1 MMNDNQCVYVM
12 YAWIWTDM
20 DCTAV
25 PIFWCCFVWYCHPW
39 FHPDWRLVW
48 RDCPACI
55 TLQFAAGGRYV
66 FMRTEGPDIFQWR
79 QLGSPNTTFQP
90 QPLFFFFRATESPN
104 LKVRSSTNSTL
115 STSTTSFKIESN
127 RFWGEIFLLVLNHLS
142 YALGWKIYDPH
153 HQHPS
158 TLRCRLDLQT
168 LEVKTVWGTC
178 FHLVFVDR
186 CSVVF
191 YLVLHYKLGLI
202 WRDLFLKVLKGRWGS

>member
-1 MMNDNQCVYVM
+1 MHE
-12 YAWIWTDM
+12 YALIWTVQQCQSFDAVLSGLAGLPCVHCNSLLAGEVCFHAYRGPWHLPVASAGVAQH
-20 DCTAV
+20 DVSTAAV
-25 PIFWCCFVWYCHPW
+25 
-39 FHPDWRLVW
+39 
-48 RDCPACI
+48 
-55 TLQFAAGGRYV
+55 G
-66 FMRTEGPDIFQWR
+66 
-79 QLGSPNTTFQP
+79 
-90 QPLFFFFRATESPN
+90 FFFRATESPN

-127 RFWGEIFLLVLNHLS
+127 RFLGEIFLFVLNHLS
-142 YALGWKIYDPH
+142 YALGWKVYDPH

>member
-1 MMNDNQCVYVM
+1 MCVCYVCMNMNWYGLYSSANLLMLFCMVLPSLVPSRLTSGLAGLPCVHHV
-12 YAWIWTDM
+12 AIR
-20 DCTAV
+20 C
-25 PIFWCCFVWYCHPW
+25 
-39 FHPDWRLVW
+39 WRV
-48 RDCPACI
+48 
-55 TLQFAAGGRYV
+55 RYV

-90 QPLFFFFRATESPN
+90 QPLVFLQSHRISKFESTFIIFHPQTPHY
-104 LKVRSSTNSTL
+104 LL
-115 STSTTSFKIESN
+115 

-202 WRDLFLKVLKGRWGS
+202 YRDLFLKVLKGRWGS

>member
-39 FHPDWRLVW
+39 FHPYWRLVW

-55 TLQFAAGGRYV
+55 TLQFAAGGWGMFSCVQRALTSSSGV
-66 FMRTEGPDIFQWR
+66 SWGRPTRRFNRSLW
-79 QLGSPNTTFQP
+79 
-90 QPLFFFFRATESPN
+90 FFFQSHRISKFESTFIIFHPQTPHY
-104 LKVRSSTNSTL
+104 LL
-115 STSTTSFKIESN
+115 

>member
-1 MMNDNQCVYVM
+1 MCVCYVCMNMNWYGLYSSANLLMLFCMVLPSLVPSRLTSGLAGLPCVHHV
-12 YAWIWTDM
+12 AIR
-20 DCTAV
+20 C
-25 PIFWCCFVWYCHPW
+25 
-39 FHPDWRLVW
+39 WRV
-48 RDCPACI
+48 
-55 TLQFAAGGRYV
+55 RYV

-90 QPLFFFFRATESPN
+90 QPLVFFSEPQN
-104 LKVRSSTNSTL
+104 LQIWKYFHHLSSTNSTL

-127 RFWGEIFLLVLNHLS
+127 RFLGEIFLLVLNHLS

-202 WRDLFLKVLKGRWGS
+202 